1 MTRLHDSSTDPF
13 SAGTSSTDPSSAE
26 PLSADD
32 RGAQHVGPADPTSP
46 GPTPVP
52 ALDGAGIEALQR
64 RQLAK
69 LLGEFAHERIL
80 VPQSDDDA
88 WVVADD
94 DGQPRWRFRATRHPL
109 EHWRVDPSSVQR
121 LDDDGSPQ
129 NDPEHLD
136 AQQAVLDLR
145 ETLRLTDR
153 VLPLYLEDL
162 SATLLTSARRRA
174 LPAPTSP
181 ELSRAP
187 LEVVEQHLD
196 EGHPGFVANSG
207 RIGCGAG
214 EQDRWA
220 PEAAHPAR
228 LVWLAARRS
237 KCVVA
242 VAGDLSEAE
251 HQQIHLLPG
260 ELRRFREAVVAAG
273 EEPSE
278 FTPIPLHPW
287 QWEHRILPG
296 MLPDILRHDL
306 ILVGASEHRWRAQQ
320 SVRTFLD
327 IDAPGRDYAK
337 TALGVHSMGFLRGL
351 SPHYMQAMPAISD
364 WLSGIVEQDPL
375 LRACGVE
382 VLRERSSV
390 GWLGDAHHRAG
401 SGSDHT
407 KQLAALWRESP
418 VDRLAPGQEAA
429 SLAGV
434 LHVDRDGV
442 PLVRAWIER
451 SGAPADEWV
460 SALLRV
466 YLLPVAHLLLSRS
479 IALMPHGENVILR
492 LADGLP
498 VGAFWKDLG
507 EEIVVMDDQPLPTG
521 TERIRTV
528 IEPSQQ
534 ELSVHTDVL
543 DGVLRHLGALLHAD
557 GLLAE
562 QVFWRL
568 AAQVL
573 EEHREAHPQHWAAHD
588 LLRPQFEHSCL
599 NRLQLRDPQQMVDL
613 SDPAGTLAKAGHL
626 QNPLAAH
633 RITAAAAASS
643 AAEIA

>member
-1 MTRLHDSSTDPF
+1 MTRLHNHSTDSHAAQP
-13 SAGTSSTDPSSAE
+13 AGTSPS
-26 PLSADD
+26 
-32 RGAQHVGPADPTSP
+32 GPS
-46 GPTPVP
+46 PVP
-52 ALDGAGIEALQR
+52 ALDGTDTEALQR

-80 VPQSDDDA
+80 LPRPDGGAWIVP
-88 WVVADD
+88 DD

-121 LDDDGSPQ
+121 LADDGSPQ
-129 NDPEHLD
+129 TEPETLD

-145 ETLRLTDR
+145 ETLQLTDR

-162 SATLLTSARRRA
+162 SATLLTAARRRA
-174 LPAPTSP
+174 LPAPSSA
-181 ELSRAP
+181 ELARAP

-207 RIGCGAG
+207 RIGYGAG

-220 PEAAHPAR
+220 PEAAQPAR

-242 VAGDLSEAE
+242 VGGDLSETE
-251 HQQIHLLPG
+251 HQQIHLLVD
-260 ELRRFREAVVAAG
+260 ERRRFREAVVAAG
-273 EEPSE
+273 EDPSAY
-278 FTPIPLHPW
+278 TPIPLHPW

-296 MLPDILRHDL
+296 LMPDILRRDL
-306 ILVGASEHRWRAQQ
+306 ILVGPSEHRWRAQQ

-327 IDAPGRDYAK
+327 VDQPGRDYAK

-351 SPHYMQAMPAISD
+351 SPHYMAAMPAISD
-364 WLSGIVEQDPL
+364 WLAGIVAQDPL
-375 LRACGVE
+375 LRECGIE

-390 GWLGDAHHRAG
+390 GWLGDAHHRGGA
-401 SGSDHT
+401 SNDHT

-418 VDRLAPGQEAA
+418 VGRLGPGQEAA

-434 LHVDRDGV
+434 LHVDRDGD

-451 SGAPADEWV
+451 SGLEAADWV
-460 SALLRV
+460 RALLRV

-507 EEIVVMDDQPLPTG
+507 EEIVVMDDQRLPAG
-521 TERIRTV
+521 AERIRTV
-528 IEPSQQ
+528 IEPGQQ

-543 DGVLRHLGALLHAD
+543 DGVLRHLGALLHAH

-562 QVFWRL
+562 QDFWRL

-573 EEHREAHPQHWAAHD
+573 EEHREAYPQHWTVHD
-588 LLRPQFEHSCL
+588 LLRPEFEHSCL

-626 QNPLAAH
+626 PNPLATFAA
-633 RITAAAAASS
+633 TAATTA
-643 AAEIA
+643 